1 MIESIKSSRDDI
13 QKEVVTDEEE
23 KRQLEFQ
30 MQTLNEKLHSL
41 TS

>member
-30 MQTLNEKLHSL
+30 MQTLNEKLNSL